1 MKVVTI
7 KWAIKVRLELSV
19 SVNHHMNSQWSVDR
33 PGWVP
38 VSRAL
43 VYKTSWADGRALYS
57 TTRVLCVNHK
67 SANLIIDLQLLTGI
81 QVLYGRQQNILPWS
95 QLRSFILPLSRLF
108 ARPRSKNCL
117 ILIFVLIDGMRLIFF
132 PLARAVWRSYSDLSI
147 SSSLDPPPSFLFLQS
162 SFVIFLIFKFRPFW
176 SIILFI
182 LKSGNSQ

>member
-1 MKVVTI
+1 MTST
-7 KWAIKVRLELSV
+7 W
-19 SVNHHMNSQWSVDR
+19 QWSVDR

-57 TTRVLCVNHK
+57 TTRVLFVNHK

-81 QVLYGRQQNILPWS
+81 QVLYGRPQNILPWS

-132 PLARAVWRSYSDLSI
+132 PLARAVWRSDSDLSI

-162 SFVIFLIFKFRPFW
+162 SFVIFLISSSHLSGQLFCLFWRVETVNKYIISKLIIFRT
-176 SIILFI
+176 L
-182 LKSGNSQ
+182 